1 MKELVVG
8 QIVYKKVIT
17 DFTCACSL
25 GCGVRGRAIATL
37 LVKEGGFIADYDLGG
52 SDLGNY
58 ASKGRVKSATVL
70 RIFVDSRATTRR
82 PRSSWPAPPWFVFP
96 EGTMNAEI
104 DSGFSGHDESFC
116 YKVGETITVDNFD
129 TANVA
134 CAAGIHC
141 FETYNQA
148 LEYIV

>member
-37 LVKEGGFIADYDLGG
+37 LVKEGGFIADYESGG
-52 SDLGNY
+52 SDLENY

-70 RIFVDSRATTRR
+70 RIFVDSSRFDATF
-82 PRSSWPAPPWFVFP
+82 AGGFAFP
-96 EGTMNAEI
+96 EGTMDAEI
-104 DSGFSGHDESFC
+104 DSGFSGHDETFR

-148 LEYIV
+148 LEYSL

>member
-25 GCGVRGRAIATL
+25 GCWVRGRAIATL
-37 LVKEGGFIADYDLGG
+37 LVKEGGFIADYEFGG
-52 SDLGNY
+52 SDLENY

-70 RIFVDSRATTRR
+70 RIFVDSSRSATS
-82 PRSSWPAPPWFVFP
+82 PYGFVFP

-148 LEYIV
+148 LEYSL